1 MKSVDYCF
9 STFLDKGRKN
19 YQHHISLQVRNKV
32 DDRIYALKR
41 IQLDQQSEVV
51 RRKIIREVKLL
62 SSLNHEN
69 VVRYYTS
76 WIDEFEQVSNFLSN
90 MKMLLYR

>member
-1 MKSVDYCF
+1 MKDQCHTS
-9 STFLDKGRKN
+9 S
-19 YQHHISLQVRNKV
+19 QVRNKV

-76 WIDEFEQVSNFLSN
+76 WIDEFEQVRHFLSH
-90 MKMLLYR
+90 LEI